1 MGFFINQGGMASNCD
16 NNLIN
21 IIGDKVLV
29 DLPLD
34 LYVDENENVYA
45 GKEENNAMLV
55 YTSNNQFYARK
66 VV

>member
-1 MGFFINQGGMASNCD
+1 MGFFINQGGID

-21 IIGDKVLV
+21 IIGDKILV

>member
-1 MGFFINQGGMASNCD
+1 MGFFINQGGMTSNCD
-16 NNLIN
+16 NNLID

-29 DLPLD
+29 NLPLD

>member
-1 MGFFINQGGMASNCD
+1 MGFFINQDCD
-16 NNLIN
+16 NNLID
-21 IIGDKVLV
+21 IVGDKILV
-29 DLPLD
+29 DLPLG
-34 LYVDENENVYA
+34 LYVDENENIYA

>member
-1 MGFFINQGGMASNCD
+1 MGFFINKGDTSSSCD
-16 NNLIN
+16 NSLIN
-21 IIGDKVLV
+21 IVGGKVLV
-29 DLPLD
+29 NLPLD

>member
-1 MGFFINQGGMASNCD
+1 MGFFINQGGMTSNID
-16 NNLIN
+16 